1 MQSSA
6 MGNSCHTKKKKRVRG
21 ALYFLAI
28 TAFTAAACIFIIK
41 EGQRIKIENELLA
54 YEVW

>member
-1 MQSSA
+1 
-6 MGNSCHTKKKKRVRG
+6 MGNPCHTKKSKKGRS
-21 ALYFLAI
+21 AFYFLAI
-28 TAFTAAACIFIIK
+28 TVITAAACIFIIK

>member
-1 MQSSA
+1 MGKSCKVKKGKSA
-6 MGNSCHTKKKKRVRG
+6 F
-21 ALYFLAI
+21 YFLAI
-28 TAFTAAACIFIIK
+28 TAITAAACFIIIK

>member
-1 MQSSA
+1 MD
-6 MGNSCHTKKKKRVRG
+6 NSCHTQKKKKSSN
-21 ALYFLAI
+21 AFYFLAI
-28 TAFTAAACIFIIK
+28 AAITAAACIFIIK

>member
-1 MQSSA
+1 
-6 MGNSCHTKKKKRVRG
+6 MGNSCQTKKKKKGRG
-21 ALYFLAI
+21 AFYFLAI
-28 TAFTAAACIFIIK
+28 TAITAAACIFIIK